1 MSISLPMMQIA
12 LASLSGLSIGYTLG
26 LVGGGAGLLAVPL
39 LLYFVK
45 VGDAHVAVG
54 TTAASIALTALF
66 NLASYARAG
75 LVRWRVASLFAATGV
90 GGALAG
96 SRLSLA
102 VDGHALTLL
111 LAAIVAIVALLMIK
125 RSLAQAQPLGIE
137 GSSPAPSG
145 FATAGAG
152 LAVGGVAGFFGVS
165 GGFLSVPALNIIAR
179 IPMLEAVASSL
190 VSVVVFGTTTAIS
203 YGLAGKVDLSL
214 ALALV
219 AGGIVGGPVGIRSA
233 RLLAG
238 RRTLMNRVFATMLLL
253 IAAVIAYRGM
263 THG

>member
-1 MSISLPMMQIA
+1 MSISLPAMQIA
-12 LASLSGLSIGYTLG
+12 LACLSGLSIGYTLG

-45 VGDAHVAVG
+45 VNDAHVAVG

-75 LVRWRVASLFAATGV
+75 LVRWRIASIFAATGV

-102 VDGHALTLL
+102 LDGHSLTLL
-111 LAAIVAIVALLMIK
+111 LAAIVAVVAVLMIK
-125 RSLAQAQPLGIE
+125 RSLAQGEPVEHAD
-137 GSSPAPSG
+137 PAPAPRG
-145 FATAGAG
+145 LATAGAG

-165 GGFLSVPALNIIAR
+165 GGFLSVPALNVIGR

-190 VSVVVFGTTTAIS
+190 VSVVVFAATTAIN
-203 YGLAGKVDLSL
+203 YGLAGKVSLPL

-219 AGGIVGGPVGIRSA
+219 AGGIVGGRGGIRGA

-253 IAAVIAYRGM
+253 IAAVITYRGL
-263 THG
+263 THA